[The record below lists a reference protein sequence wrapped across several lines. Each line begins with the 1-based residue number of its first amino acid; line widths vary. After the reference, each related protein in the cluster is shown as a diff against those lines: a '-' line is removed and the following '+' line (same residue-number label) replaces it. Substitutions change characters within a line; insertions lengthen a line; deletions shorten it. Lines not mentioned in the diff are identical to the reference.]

1 MVLSWVRR
9 LIGGSSPTSAQVPQA
24 VVNAVHASPHIAPRY
39 PPADAGLQP
48 LEPAAVLAANS
59 DLIDRLRVHAAVGE
73 AQFKERFL
81 DPLARLAEH
90 INVLP
95 ASAAD
100 LFSGEM
106 GLFRAALETGF
117 YSFQASDGRIF
128 TGGEGVERRH
138 ALETRWRYLCFLAGI
153 FYPLGKTL
161 ERVVVTDAQG
171 RVWKRHFAGLT
182 TWALEQGV
190 ERVFVSWGLPD
201 ADSAIGPGKAS
212 LALLPT
218 VVGPVNLQMLQDG
231 SADLVAGLYELAS
244 GDSSASRIAHQV
256 VTGSWSRIER
266 REAARRPQ
274 NFGRL
279 TVGTHLGPY
288 LVGAV
293 RELVDSGRWK
303 VNASVLHVDRDGL
316 YLQWPAAAADLIAFG
331 LERGYAGWPADAPTL
346 AALLKASNVVEDRG
360 GDLGL
365 VEIVDGAGEI
375 LSGLKIAN
383 PLTVLDDFDP
393 LAFSGLPAKTLEG
406 VLKSDPLAAAEAAAR
421 TSAAQVPS
429 SSTAA
434 PTPRPA
440 AEVRQ
445 LTEGE
450 GVDEEDEEP
459 DQQLQLLHAATDDAP
474 APSAATT
481 SPPVGRPAP
490 APAQGGKQRAG
501 GGADAGEAREKHGGK
516 LREAPDVRYS
526 DLVPEEIRDQIAAPL
541 QVELLGKVVKAWR
554 ERGDNSTVMRRIDN
568 GAAIRFDYLTKHI
581 MNVPTWVDTM
591 ARAGLVHVPANERG
605 VRVQKVPIPEGHPPV
620 QAVVLSNLACRR
632 LGL

>member
-9 LIGGSSPTSAQVPQA
+9 LFGGSSQNSASALEA
-24 VVNAVHASPHIAPRY
+24 VAAAVHASPHIAPRY
-39 PPADAGLQP
+39 PPADAGLHP
-48 LEPAAVLAANS
+48 LEASAVLAANG
-59 DLIDRLRVHAAVGE
+59 DLIDRLRLHAAVSD
-73 AQFKERFL
+73 AHFKERFL
-81 DPLARLAEH
+81 DPLTRLAQH

-95 ASAAD
+95 ASSAA

-138 ALETRWRYLCFLAGI
+138 ALETRWRYLCFLAGM
-153 FYPLGKTL
+153 FHPLGKTL
-161 ERVVVTDAQG
+161 ERVVVTDAHG

-182 TWALEQGV
+182 TWALEQDV
-190 ERVFVSWGLPD
+190 ERIFVSWGSSD
-201 ADSAIGPGKAS
+201 ADDAIGPGKAS
-212 LALLPT
+212 LALVPT
-218 VVGPVNLQMLQDG
+218 VVGPMNLQMLQDG
-231 SADLVAGLYELAS
+231 SADLVAALYELAA
-244 GDSSASRIAHQV
+244 GDSGASRIAHQV
-256 VTGSWSRIER
+256 VTGSWTRIER

-293 RELVDSGRWK
+293 RELVESGRWK
-303 VNASVLHVDRDGL
+303 VNASVLKVDRDGL

-331 LERGYAGWPADAPTL
+331 VERSYGGWPADAPTL
-346 AALLKASNVVEDRG
+346 AALLKDSNVVEDRG

-365 VEIVDGAGEI
+365 VEIVDDAGEI

-383 PLTVLDDFDP
+383 PLTVLDEFDP
-393 LAFSGLPAKTLEG
+393 QEFARKPAKTLEG
-406 VLKSDPLAAAEAAAR
+406 VLKADPLAATEAAAHR
-421 TSAAQVPS
+421 AAGLMAPA
-429 SSTAA
+429 STAA
-434 PTPRPA
+434 AAPPA
-440 AEVRQ
+440 VPDRSLVTQGKAGDI
-445 LTEGE
+445 EGQ
-450 GVDEEDEEP
+450 D
-459 DQQLQLLHAATDDAP
+459 QLQLLAASPADECGESAPP
-474 APSAATT
+474 APPAVGTPAL
-481 SPPVGRPAP
+481 PPAH
-490 APAQGGKQRAG
+490 AGKHKADSEL
-501 GGADAGEAREKHGGK
+501 DAGEPREKPGAK
-516 LREAPDVRYS
+516 LREAPEVRYS

-541 QVELLGKVVKAWR
+541 QVELLGKVIKAWR
-554 ERGDNSTVMRRIDN
+554 ERGENSTTMRRIDN

-591 ARAGLVHVPANERG
+591 ARAGLVHVSAAERG